1 MFKTRDRLAVKNTQG
16 KLKLISQQSNNRGS
30 ELANITL
37 GGGAGGGGSGLSVSA
52 IGASS
57 RENKDLTLTG
67 LINDNQVHTLR
78 LFYKD
83 IYLYDPIGGSAVDM
97 GATLPF
103 SDFSLRG
110 ASEEQLDVFESSI
123 ERLDLRNKNP
133 IIYANKEVYAEFIST
148 LVYSSKQ
155 KIFVDMLEYDLNQC
169 SLQYLPFSS
178 MEPII
183 TVKSDSETS
192 KFLSSSEDHLVK
204 MRKHIPNSLLENMRS
219 GDYVLDPLS
228 TLYLARL
235 GIDRKRPTSY
245 FQRLL
250 PVYFLEKSLLRG
262 TIVEANKRQRAFLH
276 AVCGDEDWEPTAEE
290 LAEVTAMFQKADL
303 DPIGP
308 VISTRTG
315 IQLSETREG
324 GNFWKYTDIVDTT
337 ATLKYKA
344 LGISEGFLTGESTYG
359 TAEVNLSVY
368 MERLK
373 TERALYTQQVFYTK
387 LFPTIA
393 AVNKFYKDDAKVS
406 RNDHG
411 KINDP
416 SQLIIPQ
423 IHWHK
428 SLEPIN
434 DDQTMNILEKLEE
447 KGVPI
452 PLRMYAAAGG
462 LDIEDLVKDFEDD
475 LKYRKVVSDYAQKL
489 QDLSGEGSDEG
500 EEEYE
505 ESSIIN
511 PRNLLKRDFSSLSDP
526 YTRGKTGKKQHVIH
540 TARHIS
546 KFHDIIIK
554 ANRSLKDKSHYADV
568 VKEAKRKKML

>member
-1 MFKTRDRLAVKNTQG
+1 MFRTRDKLAVKNSQG
-16 KLKLISQQSNNRGS
+16 KLKLVSQAKNNRGS

-37 GGGAGGGGSGLSVSA
+37 GGGTGSGGSGLSVSA

-67 LINDNQVHTLR
+67 LINDNQTNTLR

-97 GATLPF
+97 GSTLPF

-148 LVYSSKQ
+148 LVYNSKQ

-169 SLQYLPFSS
+169 ELQYLPFSS

-192 KFLSSSEDHLVK
+192 KFLSSTEDHLVK
-204 MRKHIPNSLLENMRS
+204 MRKHIPSSLLENMRS

-245 FQRLL
+245 YQRLL

-276 AVCGDEDWEPTAEE
+276 AIVGEEDWEPTAEE
-290 LAEVTAMFQKADL
+290 LSEVTAMFQKADL
-303 DPIGP
+303 DPVGP

-315 IQLSETREG
+315 IQLNEAREG
-324 GNFWKYTDIVDTT
+324 GNFWKYTDIVDIT

-393 AVNKFYKDDAKVS
+393 AVNKFYKDDAKIS
-406 RNDHG
+406 GNDHG
-411 KINDP
+411 KVNDP

-462 LDIEDLVKDFEDD
+462 LDIEDLVKDFDDD
-475 LKYRKVVSDYAQKL
+475 LDYRKQVAKYAQKI
-489 QDLSGEGSDEG
+489 QDLAPDEDYGDEG
-500 EEEYE
+500 DYE

-511 PRNLLKRDFSSLSDP
+511 PRNLLHRDFSSVSDP

-540 TARHIS
+540 TARHAS

-554 ANRSLKDKSHYADV
+554 ANRALKDSNHYASV
-568 VKEAKRKKML
+568 VKEAKRKKLL